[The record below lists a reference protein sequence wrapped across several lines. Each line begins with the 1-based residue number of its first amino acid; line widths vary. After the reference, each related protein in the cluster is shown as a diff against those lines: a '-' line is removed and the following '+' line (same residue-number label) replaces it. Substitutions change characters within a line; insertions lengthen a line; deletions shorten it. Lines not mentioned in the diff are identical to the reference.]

1 MDSKM
6 TAIFSLV
13 LVFCS
18 VSYVSPLKV
27 LGLFPY
33 GAPSHY
39 FLGNE
44 LLKGIAEAGHD
55 VTIITVFEEKNPP
68 KKGTYR
74 QLVLKE
80 VLNVQYE
87 LFANMSNL
95 DDEDSYASKSSF
107 GMLSIFNMVGLTVTE
122 ATLSHPTVQAL
133 IKSGEKFDVMILTQY
148 AVEAT
153 KALAAHFGAHLVLY
167 NDNAATCWVNH
178 FVGNSGLPSLNP
190 ELIFDFPQLMNFK
203 QRLTN
208 TLYTIAAYVNHNYVQ
223 YPAHAE
229 LIKKYVSKD
238 MDLTKIQ
245 YNVSLVLSNSH
256 PSLNNPA
263 PAVPC
268 MKEIAGYHVKEPK
281 PLPADLKKYLDES
294 KNGVIYFSMGSN
306 IYSNSFPKEKRE
318 SIMKAFSKRKE
329 NILWKFEDTD
339 LPGKPKNVRIEKW
352 LPQSDLLAHPNVK
365 LFITHGGF
373 LSTIETLYHGIPTVS
388 VPVVNDQQTNARQAE
403 KNGYSI
409 VVDYNTLTEEQ
420 LSAAIEKILSDPKYR
435 ENAKSRSKI
444 FHDRPVKPMDE
455 AVFWV
460 EYVARHNGA
469 KHLRVGYVDLAWY
482 QYYLLDV
489 FGLIFGTTFLV
500 LYVIKKTLGFLCSLV
515 CGGKSKPANKKVKK
529 Q

>member
-1 MDSKM
+1 MYSKI
-6 TAIFSLV
+6 TAIFSL

-18 VSYVSPLKV
+18 VSYVNPLKI
-27 LGLFPY
+27 LGVFPY
-33 GAPSHY
+33 AGPSHY

-44 LLKGIAEAGHD
+44 LLKGMAAAGHD
-55 VTIITVFEEKNPP
+55 VTMITVFEDKNPP

-74 QLVLKE
+74 QLILQE
-80 VLNVQYE
+80 VLQLQYDM
-87 LFANMSNL
+87 FANMSKL
-95 DDEDSYASKSSF
+95 SGGDSFSAKGPF
-107 GMLSIFNMVGLTVTE
+107 GMLSVFSMIGLAITE
-122 ATLSHPTVQAL
+122 GTLSHPTVQAL
-133 IKSGEKFDVMILTQY
+133 IKSDEKFDVMILTQF
-148 AVEAT
+148 AVEGT
-153 KALAAHFGAHLVLY
+153 KALAAHFGAHLVLF

-190 ELIFDFPQLMNFK
+190 ELVFDYPQLMNFK

-208 TLYTIAAYVNHNYVQ
+208 TLYTMAAYLYHNYVQ

-263 PAVPC
+263 ASVPN

-294 KNGVIYFSMGSN
+294 KNGVIYFSMGST
-306 IYSNSFPKEKRE
+306 ILSSSLPKEKRE
-318 SIMKAFSKRKE
+318 SILKAFSKRKE
-329 NILWKFEDTD
+329 NVLWKFEDEN

-373 LSTIETLYHGIPTVS
+373 LSTIETMYHGIPTVS
-388 VPVVNDQQTNARQAE
+388 VPVINDQKTNARQAE
-403 KNGYSI
+403 KNGISI

-420 LSAAIEKILSDPKYR
+420 LSEAIEEILSNPRYR
-435 ENAKSRSKI
+435 ENAKARSKI
-444 FHDRPVKPMDE
+444 FHDRPLKPMEE
-455 AVFWV
+455 AVYWV
-460 EYVARHNGA
+460 EYITRHNGA

-489 FGLIFGTTFLV
+489 FGFIFGALFLA
-500 LYVIKKTLGFLCSLV
+500 LYVIRRALCSLYCLV
-515 CGGKSKPANKKVKK
+515 SGGTAKKVKI

>member
-1 MDSKM
+1 MCSKI
-6 TAIFSLV
+6 TTFFSLV

-18 VSYVSPLKV
+18 LSYVSPLKV
-27 LGLFPY
+27 LGVFPY
-33 GAPSHY
+33 AAPSHY

-44 LLKGIAEAGHD
+44 LMKGIAAAGHD
-55 VTIITVFEEKNPP
+55 VTMITVFEDKNPP
-68 KKGTYR
+68 KTYR

-80 VLNVQYE
+80 VHKLQLE

-95 DDEDSYASKSSF
+95 NDGSSYASKGPI
-107 GMLSIFNMVGLTVTE
+107 GMLPIFNMIGLTVTE
-122 ATLSHPTVQAL
+122 AMLSHPTVQAL
-133 IKSGEKFDVMILTQY
+133 IKSDEKFDVMVLTQY

-190 ELIFDFPQLMNFK
+190 ELIFDYPQLMNFK

-306 IYSNSFPKEKRE
+306 IYSSSFPKEKRDG
-318 SIMKAFSKRKE
+318 ILKAFSKRKE
-329 NILWKFEDTD
+329 NILWKFEDEN

-388 VPVVNDQQTNARQAE
+388 VPVINDQQTNARQAE

-420 LSAAIEKILSDPKYR
+420 LSAAIEEILSNPKYR
-435 ENAKSRSKI
+435 ENAKARSKI
-444 FHDRPVKPMDE
+444 FHDRPLKPMDE
-455 AVFWV
+455 AVYWV
-460 EYVARHNGA
+460 EYIARHNGA
-469 KHLRVGYVDLAWY
+469 KHLRVGYVELAWY

-489 FGLIFGTTFLV
+489 FLLIFGIIFLI
-500 LYVIKKTLGFLCSLV
+500 LYIIKKALSCLYCLV
-515 CGGKSKPANKKVKK
+515 SGGNDKPSNKKLKY